1 MYIFTNWRRRWR
13 PTPVLLPGKS
23 HGQRSL
29 VRILIQKCVTSLTT
43 DLGFRF
49 SPSCCFSSSFSYN
62 LNLSVLPT
70 CSEFSPP
77 YLYQVIINYSHTHKK
92 FIKII
97 VCFLPE
103 DTSFATMTDTT
114 VLPSTVLTN
123 SHSCQQYKCLFCLF
137 EDL

>member
-13 PTPVLLPGKS
+13 PTPVLLPGKP

-62 LNLSVLPT
+62 LNFLSVLPT

-97 VCFLPE
+97 VCSLPE
-103 DTSFATMTDTT
+103 DTSCPLISFLLAINSVAAEMTGRT
-114 VLPSTVLTN
+114 VLVSVFPMSG
-123 SHSCQQYKCLFCLF
+123 
-137 EDL
+137 